1 MINNLTAPVNFDG
14 TIGHVLDSA
23 INIHKKYANIH
34 EALHSLSHSD
44 EAVNNKFISLED
56 EITLAIA
63 NKLADLGVK
72 KENLTERIH
81 FAMDIVQSFSHE
93 YVYDHHTYIDYDEM
107 RKIVQNT
114 LVALF
119 ED

>member
-1 MINNLTAPVNFDG
+1 
-14 TIGHVLDSA
+14 
-23 INIHKKYANIH
+23 
-34 EALHSLSHSD
+34 
-44 EAVNNKFISLED
+44 
-56 EITLAIA
+56 
-63 NKLADLGVK
+63 
-72 KENLTERIH
+72 
-81 FAMDIVQSFSHE
+81 MDIVQSFSHE